1 MLRFI
6 AVSLLVF
13 VGCALSISILQG
25 CESTSRTSDT
35 DLTVLG
41 VDEYLEL
48 LAQYGDRTVIIDVR
62 PPSLYAQGHLPDA
75 INIPLPQIKAGD
87 PRLIEAER
95 YVVYGKGWDDVVSP
109 AAAKKMIVLGYSN
122 VYDFRAGFE
131 VWKLQAREIVVPG
144 GSAQS
149 EKQ

>member
-1 MLRFI
+1 M
-6 AVSLLVF
+6 A
-13 VGCALSISILQG
+13 VGCA
-25 CESTSRTSDT
+25 STNRTSDT

-48 LAQYGDRTVIIDVR
+48 LAQHGDRTVIIDTR
-62 PPSLYAQGHLPDA
+62 PPSLYAKGHLPGA

-109 AAAKKMIVLGYSN
+109 AAAKKMLVLGYSN

-131 VWKLQAREIVVPG
+131 VWKLQGREIVVPDDVT
-144 GSAQS
+144 QHDT
-149 EKQ
+149 Q